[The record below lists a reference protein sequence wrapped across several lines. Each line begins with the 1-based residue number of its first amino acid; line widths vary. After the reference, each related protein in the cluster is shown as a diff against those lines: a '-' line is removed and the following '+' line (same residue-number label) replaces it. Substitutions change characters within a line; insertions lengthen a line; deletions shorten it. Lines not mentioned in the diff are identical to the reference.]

1 MVRGV
6 LLHGTLTSS
15 IIQAF
20 YEVYNVLGYGFVES
34 IYAASLEGELRDR
47 GHIVSRE
54 HAIRVTY
61 KGREVGFQRA
71 DMVVDEKVIVELK
84 ATPALPA
91 YSERQL
97 LNYLR
102 GTNLEIGLLL
112 HFGPQPKFH
121 RVASFNRPTSPP
133 P

>member
-1 MVRGV
+1 MGTGE
-6 LLHGTLTSS
+6 LLHGTVTGS

-20 YEVYNVLGYGFVES
+20 YEVYNVLGYGFVEA

-47 GHIVSRE
+47 GHVVSRE
-54 HAIRVTY
+54 HAIRVMY

-71 DMVVDEKVIVELK
+71 DMVVDERVIVELK
-84 ATPALPA
+84 AVPALPPYA
-91 YSERQL
+91 ERQL

-112 HFGPQPKFH
+112 YFGPQPRFL
-121 RVASFNRPTSPP
+121 RVASFNRPTIPAP
-133 P
+133 